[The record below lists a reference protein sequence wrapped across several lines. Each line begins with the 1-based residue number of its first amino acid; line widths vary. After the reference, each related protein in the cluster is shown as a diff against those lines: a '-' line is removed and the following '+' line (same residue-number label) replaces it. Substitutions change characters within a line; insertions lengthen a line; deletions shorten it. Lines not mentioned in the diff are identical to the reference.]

1 MTLSKSTLL
10 RAVFEYFGRCPTR
23 TRLRWGRIL
32 GWLTPRLM
40 RSRAHIVRTN
50 LRLCFPN
57 LTDKEREALLH
68 RHFYLLAQSIID
80 RGLIWFGEPD
90 RVART
95 VKISG
100 LEHFDALLQ
109 ANRKILVLAPHFV
122 GLDAA
127 GSRLTM
133 HSKRTATFYT
143 PSSDPD
149 VDALMQEG
157 RSRFNES
164 FLISRKDGIR
174 GLIRLLRQGIPIYYL
189 PDMDFGP
196 KGAVFVPFFGVPAA
210 TLPST
215 AQIAQSW
222 DASVLP
228 IISNLDLKT
237 GVYNV
242 RILPPVSD
250 FPGNDDLSAATA
262 RINRLIEDWV
272 REDPAQYYWVHRR
285 FKTRPNDGPKPY

>member
-1 MTLSKSTLL
+1 
-10 RAVFEYFGRCPTR
+10 
-23 TRLRWGRIL
+23 
-32 GWLTPRLM
+32 M

-57 LTDKEREALLH
+57 LTTHQREALLH

-80 RGLIWFGEPD
+80 RGLLWFGEPG
-90 RVART
+90 RVAQT
-95 VKISG
+95 VRISG
-100 LEHFDALLQ
+100 LEHFDALQQ
-109 ANRKILVLAPHFV
+109 ANRKILILAPHFV

-149 VDALMQEG
+149 VDALMREG

-222 DASVLP
+222 NAAVLP
-228 IISNLDLKT
+228 IVSNLDLET

-242 RILPPVSD
+242 RILPPVPN
-250 FPGNDDLSAATA
+250 FPGTDNFTAATA
-262 RINRLIEDWV
+262 RINRLIEGWV
-272 REDPAQYYWVHRR
+272 QEDPAQYYWVHRR

>member
-1 MTLSKSTLL
+1 MTFSKSSLL
-10 RAVFEYFGRCPTR
+10 RTVFQYFGRCPTR
-23 TRLRWGRIL
+23 TRLRWGRLL

-50 LRLCFPN
+50 LRLCFPD
-57 LTDKEREALLH
+57 LADPEREALLH

-80 RGLIWFGEPD
+80 RGLIWFGTPE
-90 RVART
+90 RVEQT

-100 LEHFDALLQ
+100 LEHFDAMLQ
-109 ANRKILVLAPHFV
+109 ADRKILILAPHFV

-174 GLIRLLRQGIPIYYL
+174 GLIRLLRQGIPVYYL

-222 DASVLP
+222 NAAVLP
-228 IISNLDLKT
+228 IVSNLDLET

-242 RILPPVSD
+242 RVLPPIAD
-250 FPGNDDLSAATA
+250 FPGNDDPTAATT

-285 FKTRPNDGPKPY
+285 FKTRPDDGPKPY

>member
-57 LTDKEREALLH
+57 LNDQEREALLH

-80 RGLIWFGEPD
+80 RGLIWFGDPD

-143 PSSDPD
+143 PSSDHD
-149 VDALMQEG
+149 VDALMREG
-157 RSRFNES
+157 RARFNES

-222 DASVLP
+222 DAAVLP
-228 IISNLDLKT
+228 IISNLDLAT

-242 RILPPVSD
+242 RILPPVPD
-250 FPGNDDLSAATA
+250 FPGTDDLSAATA